1 MQLDYSYIVKDCVIT
16 YLKSGNLIANVLLR
30 SVSDVRP
37 FQTQPSNS
45 TAAL

>member
-1 MQLDYSYIVKDCVIT
+1 MQLDYSYMVKDCVIT
-16 YLKSGNLIANVLLR
+16 YFKYGNFIANVLLR

-37 FQTQPSNS
+37 FQTEVYNS